1 MAVVVAMACKTPV
14 VISDKVG
21 IYKNVGEAKAGIVVN
36 TDIDNVYMGMRE
48 LIKNDKLRKTIAYNG
63 RKLVEEKYNIEIV
76 ADQMIAA
83 YRSILED
90 YKK

>member
-63 RKLVEEKYNIEIV
+63 RKLVEEKYDIEKV
-76 ADQMIAA
+76 AEQMIV
-83 YRSILED
+83 E
-90 YKK
+90 YKKIIQAYNG